1 MSWALLPLIPVAVLS
16 EKIGRGILFAAGL
29 FPFAYAGHALGAKR
43 AALTLFLL
51 SPKVSHDLLNLNIEW
66 LSFMGVILSTLSR
79 TVLGHDQASK
89 RPRRVAGDLIQ
100 EGRNRRCTFPVA

>member
-1 MSWALLPLIPVAVLS
+1 VGIYFAVSWALLPLIPVAVLP

-51 SPKVSHDLLNLNIEW
+51 SPKVSHGLLKSNIEW
-66 LSFMGVILSTLSR
+66 LPFMGVILPPQVGVFFVTIKPQSD
-79 TVLGHDQASK
+79 LGGWLA
-89 RPRRVAGDLIQ
+89 
-100 EGRNRRCTFPVA
+100 T